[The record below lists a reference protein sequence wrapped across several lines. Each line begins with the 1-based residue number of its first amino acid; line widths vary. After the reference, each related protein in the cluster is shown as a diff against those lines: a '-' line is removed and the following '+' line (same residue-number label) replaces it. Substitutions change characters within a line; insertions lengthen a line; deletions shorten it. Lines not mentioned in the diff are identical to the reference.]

1 MKKLKQTE
9 RMIDLQ
15 LFAAGDTVNTTAGI
29 ANNIAGTVTPYGENG
44 GLSAEM
50 KTYYSDYLIDMAE
63 PKLVHDQFG
72 QKCPIPKGN
81 GKTIEFRK
89 YDPLPKMT
97 TPLAEGVTPSGQK
110 LDMGIVTADVKQY
123 GGFIELSDILMLT
136 AVDNNLVQATKLLG
150 GQAGRTLDTIT
161 REVLSGGTNV
171 QYSEGQVD
179 ERGLLN
185 GGEESGNHYLT
196 VDAVRKAVRY
206 LKKMSAE
213 TIDGS
218 YVGIIH
224 PDTAYDLMSDPKWIN
239 VKTYSDPEGIY
250 QGEIGKIENVR
261 FVESSEAK
269 VFHAENL
276 CAQSRELVA
285 SSYSVLE
292 SIPAL
297 ADGCGTPST
306 FELKVKEEI
315 TTDDA
320 VRLIGGKIQIIYSEG
335 DAEVLEIAGIDANKK
350 ALYLTKAPKSAISS
364 GTVIYPGEAGYKG
377 RDVYSTLIFGE
388 NAYGTTEIAG
398 GGLVHII
405 KQLGSAGTADPLNQ
419 RATAGWKATKAAVRL
434 VEPYMVRIE
443 TASTFS
449 N

>member
-1 MKKLKQTE
+1 MFNFN
-9 RMIDLQ
+9 LQ
-15 LFAAGDTVNTTAGI
+15 LFAAGDAVNTTAGI
-29 ANNIAGTVTPYGENG
+29 ANANTGNVTPYGETG
-44 GLSAEM
+44 GLSNEM

-97 TPLAEGVTPSGQK
+97 QPLTEGVTPSGQK
-110 LDMGIVTADVKQY
+110 LDMGVVSAEVKQY

-136 AVDNNLVQATKLLG
+136 AIDNNLVQATKLLG

-171 QYSEGQVD
+171 QFAEGQVSS
-179 ERGLLN
+179 RNRLV
-185 GGEESGNHYLT
+185 GGKDSGNQYLS
-196 VDAVRKAVRY
+196 VDAVRRAVRY
-206 LKKMSAE
+206 LKKMNAE
-213 TIDGS
+213 TINGS
-218 YVGIIH
+218 FVGIIH
-224 PDTAYDLMSDPKWIN
+224 PDTAYDLMSDPKWVN

-269 VFHAENL
+269 IFHAEDL
-276 CAQSRELVA
+276 CAESRTLTAENYTVLDAEENAAANCGSGSLYKLAVGETITEEDGARLVGA
-285 SSYSVLE
+285 TIQINCGNQYESAKVCGINPDGSVL
-292 SIPAL
+292 
-297 ADGCGTPST
+297 
-306 FELKVKEEI
+306 
-315 TTDDA
+315 
-320 VRLIGGKIQIIYSEG
+320 Y
-335 DAEVLEIAGIDANKK
+335 LEAPLMIA
-350 ALYLTKAPKSAISS
+350 PSS
-364 GTVIYPGEAGYKG
+364 GDFIYPGEAGFEG
-377 RDVYSTLIFGE
+377 CDVYSTLIIGD
-388 NAYGTTEIAG
+388 NAYGTTELSG
-398 GGLVHII
+398 GGLTHII

-434 VEPYMVRIE
+434 VEPYMIRIE
-443 TASTFS
+443 TASTFG